1 MPQNFVNDSIKKTKT
16 NKGGFNWMNLVNLGL
31 RLMLSTLNGGSG
43 SGIDKSDSASGPSAG
58 NSAMQVNKTNN

>member
-1 MPQNFVNDSIKKTKT
+1 
-16 NKGGFNWMNLVNLGL
+16 MNLVNLGL

-58 NSAMQVNKTNN
+58 NSAMQVNKTKQTIRNDDTTP